1 MHLIYILKYVHEATS
16 NKFKETNLLDILAY
30 SQCVT
35 EQQSIVSMKA
45 IKTEVISGCTTF
57 LVFFPFNS
65 FAFEAN
71 QDKLR
76 PNQNVLEIT
85 DHMLCYYLNH
95 S

>member
-1 MHLIYILKYVHEATS
+1 
-16 NKFKETNLLDILAY
+16 
-30 SQCVT
+30 
-35 EQQSIVSMKA
+35 MKA
-45 IKTEVISGCTTF
+45 IKTEVISSCTAF

>member
-1 MHLIYILKYVHEATS
+1 MHLIYILKYFYGATS
-16 NKFKETNLLDILAY
+16 NKFKETNLDILAY

-45 IKTEVISGCTTF
+45 IKTEVISSCTAF
-57 LVFFPFNS
+57 LVFFAFNS